1 VGVSGEITN
10 CTTPL
15 LYVVYKALGS
25 NPEDL
30 GYHMTNPS
38 DFLRTFQVR
47 RSSPKNIPTVNIMN
61 VHWVCQCD
69 TPAMSLSRSN
79 LHYLVELVGVCT
91 EEGSFRIDYS
101 LQTS

>member
-1 VGVSGEITN
+1 MGVSGEITN
-10 CTTPL
+10 CTTRL

-25 NPEDL
+25 NL
-30 GYHMTNPS
+30 RYHMMNPS

-79 LHYLVELVGVCT
+79 LHYLVELVGVCMY
-91 EEGSFRIDYS
+91 RRVVQD
-101 LQTS
+101 